1 MRKYY
6 KYMNNVW
13 EEIQKVLAGQVETE
27 AIDDTLDSGIII
39 YDSLS
44 NSLIPVFTPIMIDNL
59 SQSAMPIT
67 DEVYLSYSGGNYYV
81 SESWGWSH
89 QLNGVKA
96 GDLIELTNQTNTEE
110 NGIYQVVNYS
120 GGILELKRYNK
131 YSFFLAA
138 EERMTTLTKVEPY
151 KYRHTLIYIEPTKYL
166 EKIIV
171 NNLCLTNKTDTLKQ
185 QIEKALVNAE
195 LIEVGQ
201 NPRFSLSSELIDF
214 LGNTPGE
221 DFFFDKAT
229 LREILDA
236 MLAVKNA
243 RVYIEKIIDFNDI
256 VISYVDMNEIKE
268 TIDFE
273 KKCALEKSNN
283 VEMHAGNIE
292 GFGANSVIP
301 NVVFQDWTSFKTNEP
316 VLTTENFKIATV
328 FPIERITK
336 LEILCHFRVH
346 DNAGNSIE
354 KYYEYPL
361 DLTEAVFDRDAY
373 TLLDENYGTQPGQGD
388 AGIPSYY
395 EQRMN
400 LGKDNVLIYDRSG
413 QNILGG
419 KKSDWIIF
427 PKNPVKL
434 AIEAAIDRACLRNEI
449 PGSSDL
455 DMFRNWDIS
464 LKNNVIDCLVRI
476 EYIPYIDTYTKITK
490 PGLYDNEQ
498 AKLSAIDN
506 QSEKVISSLRHGFNL
521 LGKISR
527 LGNDEYIIDT
537 VVKDHDEIKEIGQ
550 KTIDNYIIYKK
561 EVAYH
566 NNYAKVRYYLSKNY
580 NNLNERIAL
589 NREKRVYDIPLTS
602 YLNEILIKN
611 YILVGFL
618 PVNNSGIVKNYALR
632 ALIGRTN
639 NTVSKFV
646 FETKSGSDTF
656 GPFELATANYTM
668 GNVMHFVAQCMDNYS
683 VGYSIGGRIIGGNK
697 VVYNP
702 YVDDNTG
709 EFESFKLFLT
719 DIRTVDSS
727 IGIVAQNKLLPK
739 TKADYYISTS
749 RAVEGE
755 FKYFKDAF
763 QHIKFNVALELLP
776 AQAQYGNIIIGSKLT
791 EHNGLIKRGVT
802 TFDDAVVYVSNELY
816 EITETFKAKGNILS
830 GASIIR
836 STTANAIRVDYSATI
851 TPNRVSFAIADS
863 DGNLYLACNDI
874 SKLTGWFYFYGSE
887 ELK

>member
-6 KYMNNVW
+6 KLIDSEWV
-13 EEIQKVLAGQVETE
+13 EITKVLIGQTETE
-27 AIDDTLDSGIII
+27 VIDDTLDNGVII

-67 DEVYLSYSGGNYYV
+67 DEVYLSYDGGNYYV

-110 NGIYQVVNYS
+110 NRIYQVVNYS

-138 EERMTTLTKVEPY
+138 EERMTTRTKVEPY

-171 NNLCLTNKTDTLKQ
+171 NNLCLTNKSDTLKQ
-185 QIEKALVNAE
+185 QIEKALINCE
-195 LIEVGQ
+195 LIEVDQ
-201 NPRFSLSSELIDF
+201 NPIFSLSSELIDF

-243 RVYIEKIIDFNDI
+243 RVYIEKITNFNDI
-256 VISYVDMNEIKE
+256 VISYIDMNEIKE

-273 KKCALEKSNN
+273 KAVSIEKSNN
-283 VEMHAGNIE
+283 VEMYAGNIE

-316 VLTTENFKIATV
+316 VLTTENFKITTV

-336 LEILCHFRVH
+336 LEILCHFTIR
-346 DNAGNSIE
+346 DGTGLLID
-354 KYYEYPL
+354 KDYDYPL
-361 DLTEAVFDRDAY
+361 DLTEAVFERDSY
-373 TLLDENYGTQPGQGD
+373 VLLDENYGIQPGQGF

-400 LGKDNVLIYDRSG
+400 LGKDNVLIYDQSG

-464 LKNNVIDCLVRI
+464 LENNVVDCLVRI

-611 YILVGFL
+611 YILVDFL

-709 EFESFKLFLT
+709 EFESFKFLLT
-719 DIRTVDSS
+719 DFRAEAYNFIE
-727 IGIVAQNKLLPK
+727 QNKILPK
-739 TKADYYISTS
+739 TNYDYYISSS
-749 RAVEGE
+749 RSAEGE
-755 FKYFKDAF
+755 YRYLKDAY
-763 QHIKFNVALELLP
+763 QTIKFNIALELLP
-776 AQAQYGNIIIGSKLT
+776 AKNQFGTIIIGNRLV
-791 EHNGLIKRGVT
+791 EHNGLIKRGIT
-802 TFDDAVVYVSNELY
+802 TFDDAVIYVSEQAYNTT
-816 EITETFKAKGNILS
+816 EIFKAKGSVLS
-830 GASIIR
+830 GASLTR
-836 STTANAIRVDYSATI
+836 STVNNAVRVDYAPAIPSNKAA
-851 TPNRVSFAIADS
+851 FAIADAS
-863 DGNLYLACNDI
+863 GNLYLAVNDI
-874 SKLTGWFYFYGSE
+874 SKLKDWIYFYGSN

>member
-1 MRKYY
+1 MQKYY
-6 KYMNNVW
+6 KLINGVW

-27 AIDDTLDSGIII
+27 TIDDTLDNGVLI
-39 YDSLS
+39 YDNNTSD
-44 NSLIPVFTPIMIDNL
+44 LIPVFTPIKIDT
-59 SQSAMPIT
+59 QPHIKITVT
-67 DEVYLSYSGGNYYV
+67 DEVFLSTSDGNLFYV
-81 SESWGWSH
+81 SESYGWSN
-89 QLNGVKA
+89 QLNKASA
-96 GDLIELTNQTNTEE
+96 GDLIELTNQTDDAE
-110 NGIYQVVNYS
+110 NQVYKVISYS
-120 GGILELKRYNK
+120 SGILTMARYLNK
-131 YSFFLAA
+131 ERFFLAA
-138 EERMTTLTKVEPY
+138 EERMEQHTKIFPY
-151 KYRHTLIYIEPTKYL
+151 VFRHTLIYIEPTKYL
-166 EKIIV
+166 EKIFV
-171 NNLCLTNKTDTLKQ
+171 YNLCLTNKTDTLKA

-201 NPRFSLSSELIDF
+201 NPRFSLSSDLITF

-236 MLAVKNA
+236 MLAIKNA
-243 RVYIEKIIDFNDI
+243 RVYVEKIIDFNDI

-301 NVVFQDWTSFKTNEP
+301 NVVFQDWTSFKTTEA
-316 VLTTENFKIATV
+316 VLTSNNFKITTV
-328 FPIERITK
+328 FPIERIIK
-336 LEILCHFRVH
+336 LEILCDFRVH
-346 DNAGNSIE
+346 DGAGNSIE

-373 TLLDENYGTQPGQGD
+373 TLLDENYGTTPGIGFSVD
-388 AGIPSYY
+388 GPLPS
-395 EQRMN
+395 R
-400 LGKDNVLIYDRSG
+400 LAFGKDNVLVYDRSG
-413 QNILGG
+413 QNITGG
-419 KKSDWIIF
+419 KKTDWIIF
-427 PKNPVKL
+427 PDNPVEQ
-434 AIEAAIDRACLRNEI
+434 AIEAAIDRACIRYEI
-449 PGSSDL
+449 PGSENL
-455 DMFRNWDIS
+455 DRTRNWDVT
-464 LKNNVIDCLVRI
+464 LENNVINCLVRI

-490 PGLYDNEQ
+490 PGLYDNDQ

-506 QSEKVISSLRHGFNL
+506 QSEKVISSLRHGINL

-527 LGNDEYIIDT
+527 LGNDEYIVDT

-561 EVAYH
+561 EIAYH

-611 YILVGFL
+611 YILVDFL
-618 PVNNSGIVKNYALR
+618 PVNNSGIVKNFALR

-709 EFESFKLFLT
+709 EFESFKFLLT
-719 DIRTVDSS
+719 DFRAEADNFIE
-727 IGIVAQNKLLPK
+727 QNKILPK
-739 TKADYYISTS
+739 TNYDYYISSS
-749 RAVEGE
+749 RSAEGE
-755 FKYFKDAF
+755 YRYLKDAY
-763 QHIKFNVALELLP
+763 QTIKFNVALELLP
-776 AQAQYGNIIIGSKLT
+776 AKNQFGTIIIGNRLV
-791 EHNGLIKRGVT
+791 EHNGLIKRGIT
-802 TFDDAVVYVSNELY
+802 TFEDAVIYVSEQAYNTT
-816 EITETFKAKGNILS
+816 EIFKAKGSVLS
-830 GASIIR
+830 GASLTR
-836 STTANAIRVDYSATI
+836 STVNNAVRVDYAPAIPSNKAA
-851 TPNRVSFAIADS
+851 FAIADAS
-863 DGNLYLACNDI
+863 GNLYLAVNDI
-874 SKLTGWFYFYGSE
+874 SKLKDWIYFYGSN

>member
-13 EEIQKVLAGQVETE
+13 EEIQKALAGQVETE
-27 AIDDTLDSGIII
+27 TIDDTLDNGVLI
-39 YDSLS
+39 YDNNTSD
-44 NSLIPVFTPIMIDNL
+44 LIPVFTPIKIDI
-59 SQSAMPIT
+59 QQPIKITVT
-67 DEVYLSYSGGNYYV
+67 DEVYLSISSDGNLFYV
-81 SESWGWSH
+81 SESYGWSN
-89 QLNGVKA
+89 QLNTA
-96 GDLIELTNQTNTEE
+96 SADDLIELTNQTDDAE
-110 NGIYQVVNYS
+110 NQVYKVISYS
-120 GGILELKRYNK
+120 SGILTMARYSNKR
-131 YSFFLAA
+131 FFLTA
-138 EERMTTLTKVEPY
+138 EERMEQHTKIFPY
-151 KYRHTLIYIEPTKYL
+151 VFRHTLIYIEPTKYL
-166 EKIIV
+166 EKIFV
-171 NNLCLTNKTDTLKQ
+171 YNLCLTNKTDTLKA

-201 NPRFSLSSELIDF
+201 NPRFSLSSDLITF

-243 RVYIEKIIDFNDI
+243 RVYVEKIIDFNDI

-301 NVVFQDWTSFKTNEP
+301 NVVFQDWTSFKTTEA
-316 VLTTENFKIATV
+316 VLTSNNFKISTV
-328 FPIERITK
+328 FPIERIIK
-336 LEILCHFRVH
+336 LEILCDFRVN
-346 DNAGNSIE
+346 DGAGNSIE

-373 TLLDENYGTQPGQGD
+373 TLLDENYGTTPGIGFSVD
-388 AGIPSYY
+388 GPLPS
-395 EQRMN
+395 R
-400 LGKDNVLIYDRSG
+400 LAFGKDNVLVYDRSG
-413 QNILGG
+413 QNITGG
-419 KKSDWIIF
+419 KKTDWIIF
-427 PKNPVKL
+427 PDNPVEQ
-434 AIEAAIDRACLRNEI
+434 AIEAAIDRACIRYEI
-449 PGSSDL
+449 PGSENL
-455 DMFRNWDIS
+455 DRTRNWDVA
-464 LKNNVIDCLVRI
+464 LVNNVINCLVRI

-506 QSEKVISSLRHGFNL
+506 QSEKVISSLRHGINL

-527 LGNDEYIIDT
+527 LGNDEYIVDT

-611 YILVGFL
+611 YILVDFL
-618 PVNNSGIVKNYALR
+618 PVNNSGIVKNFALR

-709 EFESFKLFLT
+709 EFESFKFLLT
-719 DIRTVDSS
+719 DFRAEADNFIE
-727 IGIVAQNKLLPK
+727 QNKILPK
-739 TKADYYISTS
+739 TNYDYYISSS
-749 RAVEGE
+749 RSAEGE
-755 FKYFKDAF
+755 YRYLKDAY
-763 QHIKFNVALELLP
+763 QTIKFNVALELLP
-776 AQAQYGNIIIGSKLT
+776 AKNQFGTIIIGNRLV
-791 EHNGLIKRGVT
+791 EHNGLIKRGIT
-802 TFDDAVVYVSNELY
+802 TFDDAVIYVSEQAYNTT
-816 EITETFKAKGNILS
+816 EIFKAKGSVLS
-830 GASIIR
+830 GASLTR
-836 STTANAIRVDYSATI
+836 STVNNAVRVDYAPAIPSNKAA
-851 TPNRVSFAIADS
+851 FAIADAS
-863 DGNLYLACNDI
+863 GNLYLAVNDI
-874 SKLTGWFYFYGSE
+874 SKLKDWIYFYGSN

>member
-6 KYMNNVW
+6 KLIDSEWV
-13 EEIQKVLAGQVETE
+13 EITKVLIGQTETE
-27 AIDDTLDSGIII
+27 VIDDTLDNGVII

-59 SQSAMPIT
+59 SQSVLTIT
-67 DEVYLSYSGGNYYV
+67 DEVYLSYDGGNYCV
-81 SESWGWSH
+81 SESWGWSS
-89 QLNGVKA
+89 QLNDVEA

-110 NGIYQVVNYS
+110 NRIYQVVNYS
-120 GGILELKRYNK
+120 GGILELKRYNR

-138 EERMTTLTKVEPY
+138 EERMTTRTKVEPY

-171 NNLCLTNKTDTLKQ
+171 NNLCLTNKSDTLKQ
-185 QIEKALVNAE
+185 QIEKALINCE
-195 LIEVGQ
+195 LIEVDQ

-229 LREILDA
+229 LREILDG
-236 MLAVKNA
+236 MLSVKNA
-243 RVYIEKIIDFNDI
+243 RVYVEKIIDFNDI

-301 NVVFQDWTSFKTNEP
+301 NVVFQDWTSFKTTEA
-316 VLTTENFKIATV
+316 VLTSDNFKITTV
-328 FPIERITK
+328 FPIERIIK
-336 LEILCHFRVH
+336 LEILCHFRVN
-346 DNAGNSIE
+346 DGAGNSIE

-373 TLLDENYGTQPGQGD
+373 TLLDENYGTTPGIGFSGD
-388 AGIPSYY
+388 GPSPS
-395 EQRMN
+395 R
-400 LGKDNVLIYDRSG
+400 LAFGKDNVLVYDRSG
-413 QNILGG
+413 QNITGG
-419 KKSDWIIF
+419 KKTDWVIF
-427 PKNPVKL
+427 PDNPVEQ
-434 AIEAAIDRACLRNEI
+434 AIEAAIDRACIRYEI
-449 PGSSDL
+449 PGSENL
-455 DMFRNWDIS
+455 DRTRSWDVT
-464 LKNNVIDCLVRI
+464 LVNNVINCLVRI

-506 QSEKVISSLRHGFNL
+506 QSEKVISSLRHGINL

-527 LGNDEYIIDT
+527 LGNDEYIVDT

-589 NREKRVYDIPLTS
+589 NREKRIYDIPLTS

-611 YILVGFL
+611 YILVDFL
-618 PVNNSGIVKNYALR
+618 PVNNSGIVKNFALR

-639 NTVSKFV
+639 NTVSKIV

-709 EFESFKLFLT
+709 EFESFKFLLT
-719 DIRTVDSS
+719 DFRAEADNFIE
-727 IGIVAQNKLLPK
+727 QNKMLPK
-739 TKADYYISTS
+739 TNYDYYISSS
-749 RAVEGE
+749 RSAEGE
-755 FKYFKDAF
+755 YRYLKDAY
-763 QHIKFNVALELLP
+763 QTIKFNVALELLP
-776 AQAQYGNIIIGSKLT
+776 AKNQFGTIIIGNRLV
-791 EHNGLIKRGVT
+791 EHNGLIKRGIT
-802 TFDDAVVYVSNELY
+802 TFDDAVIYVSEQAYNTT
-816 EITETFKAKGNILS
+816 EIFKAKGSVLS
-830 GASIIR
+830 GASLTR
-836 STTANAIRVDYSATI
+836 STVNNAVRVDYAPAIPT
-851 TPNRVSFAIADS
+851 NKAAFAIADAS
-863 DGNLYLACNDI
+863 GNLYLAVNDI
-874 SKLTGWFYFYGSE
+874 SKLKDWIYFYGSN

>member
-6 KYMNNVW
+6 KLIDSEWV
-13 EEIQKVLAGQVETE
+13 EITKVLIGQTETE
-27 AIDDTLDSGIII
+27 VIDDTLDNGVII

-44 NSLIPVFTPIMIDNL
+44 NSLIPVFTPIMIDNS

-110 NGIYQVVNYS
+110 NRIYQVVNYS

-166 EKIIV
+166 EKIFV
-171 NNLCLTNKTDTLKQ
+171 YNLCLTNKTDTLKA

-243 RVYIEKIIDFNDI
+243 RVYIEKIDDFNDI
-256 VISYVDMNEIKE
+256 KISYVDMNEVKE
-268 TIDFE
+268 TIEFAKIASTE
-273 KKCALEKSNN
+273 RSNN
-283 VEMHAGNIE
+283 VETFAGVIE
-292 GFGANSVIP
+292 ASGSNSIIP
-301 NVVFQDWTSFKTNEP
+301 NTIFQDWTGFKTTES
-316 VLTTENFKIATV
+316 VLTSDNMSISTA
-328 FPIERITK
+328 FPIERILNFKVLCNISAEDYDTRTL
-336 LEILCHFRVH
+336 LE
-346 DNAGNSIE
+346 NNN
-354 KYYEYPL
+354 YESAI
-361 DLTEAVFDRDAY
+361 DITDAVFDEEAY
-373 TLLDENYGTQPGQGD
+373 KLLDDREPDNCYDFTKRNTIYYQRNTSTIDANRAKRFLGLISYSTFKQAIRHAYERQLRPIHGD
-388 AGIPSYY
+388 RRYY
-395 EQRMN
+395 IIISNNE
-400 LGKDNVLIYDRSG
+400 
-413 QNILGG
+413 
-419 KKSDWIIF
+419 SDTLT
-427 PKNPVKL
+427 K
-434 AIEAAIDRACLRNEI
+434 
-449 PGSSDL
+449 
-455 DMFRNWDIS
+455 
-464 LKNNVIDCLVRI
+464 I
-476 EYIPYIDTYTKITK
+476 EYVPYIDTYTKITK

-506 QSEKVISSLRHGFNL
+506 QSEKVISSLRHGINL

-527 LGNDEYIIDT
+527 LGNDEYIVDT

-611 YILVGFL
+611 YILVDFL

-668 GNVMHFVAQCMDNYS
+668 GNVMHFVAQCIDNYS

-709 EFESFKLFLT
+709 EFESFKFLLT
-719 DIRTVDSS
+719 DFRARADNFIE
-727 IGIVAQNKLLPK
+727 QNKILPR
-739 TKADYYISTS
+739 TNYDYYISSS
-749 RAVEGE
+749 RSAEGE
-755 FKYFKDAF
+755 YRYLKDAY
-763 QHIKFNVALELLP
+763 QNIKFNVALELLP
-776 AQAQYGNIIIGSKLT
+776 AKNQFGTIIIGNRLV
-791 EHNGLIKRGVT
+791 EHNGLIKRGIT
-802 TFDDAVVYVSNELY
+802 TFDDAVIYVSEQAYNTT
-816 EITETFKAKGNILS
+816 EIFKAKGSVLS
-830 GASIIR
+830 GASLTR
-836 STTANAIRVDYSATI
+836 SAVNNAVRVDYAPAIPSNKAA
-851 TPNRVSFAIADS
+851 FAIADAS
-863 DGNLYLACNDI
+863 GNLYLAVNDI
-874 SKLTGWFYFYGSE
+874 SKLKDWIYFYGSN

>member
-6 KYMNNVW
+6 KLINGVW
-13 EEIQKVLAGQVETE
+13 EEIQKALAGQVETE
-27 AIDDTLDSGIII
+27 TIDDTLDNGVLI
-39 YDSLS
+39 YDNNTSD
-44 NSLIPVFTPIMIDNL
+44 LIPVFTPIKIDN
-59 SQSAMPIT
+59 QQPIKITVT
-67 DEVYLSYSGGNYYV
+67 DEVYLSISSDGNLFYV
-81 SESWGWSH
+81 SESYGWSN
-89 QLNGVKA
+89 QLNTASA
-96 GDLIELTNQTNTEE
+96 GDLIELTNQTDDAE
-110 NGIYQVVNYS
+110 NQVYKVISYS
-120 GGILELKRYNK
+120 SGILTMARYSNK
-131 YSFFLAA
+131 ERFFLAA
-138 EERMTTLTKVEPY
+138 EERMEQHTKIFPY
-151 KYRHTLIYIEPTKYL
+151 VFRHTLIYIEPTKYL
-166 EKIIV
+166 EKIFV
-171 NNLCLTNKTDTLKQ
+171 YNLCLTNKTDTLKA

-201 NPRFSLSSELIDF
+201 NPRFSLSSDLITF

-301 NVVFQDWTSFKTNEP
+301 NVVFQDWTSFKTTEA
-316 VLTTENFKIATV
+316 VLTSNNFKITTV
-328 FPIERITK
+328 FPIERIIK
-336 LEILCHFRVH
+336 LEILCDFRVN
-346 DNAGNSIE
+346 DGAGNSIE

-373 TLLDENYGTQPGQGD
+373 TLLDENYGTTPGTGFSGD
-388 AGIPSYY
+388 GPLPS
-395 EQRMN
+395 R
-400 LGKDNVLIYDRSG
+400 LAFGKDNVLVYDRSG
-413 QNILGG
+413 QNITGG
-419 KKSDWIIF
+419 KKTDWVIF
-427 PKNPVKL
+427 PDNPVEQ
-434 AIEAAIDRACLRNEI
+434 AIEAAIDRACIRYEI
-449 PGSSDL
+449 PGSENL
-455 DMFRNWDIS
+455 DRTRNWDVT
-464 LKNNVIDCLVRI
+464 LENNVINCLVRI

-490 PGLYDNEQ
+490 PGLYDNDQ

-506 QSEKVISSLRHGFNL
+506 QSEKVISSLRHGINL

-527 LGNDEYIIDT
+527 LGNDEYIVDT

-611 YILVGFL
+611 YILVDFL

-709 EFESFKLFLT
+709 EFESFKFLLT
-719 DIRTVDSS
+719 DFRAEAYNFIE
-727 IGIVAQNKLLPK
+727 QNKILPQ
-739 TKADYYISTS
+739 TNYDYYISSS
-749 RAVEGE
+749 RSAAGE
-755 FKYFKDAF
+755 YRYLKDAY
-763 QHIKFNVALELLP
+763 QTIKFNVALELLP
-776 AQAQYGNIIIGSKLT
+776 AKNQFGTIIIGNRLV
-791 EHNGLIKRGVT
+791 EHNGLIKRGIT
-802 TFDDAVVYVSNELY
+802 TFDDAVIYVSEQAYNTT
-816 EITETFKAKGNILS
+816 EIFKAKGSVLS
-830 GASIIR
+830 GASLTR
-836 STTANAIRVDYSATI
+836 STVNNAVRVDYAPAIPSNKAA
-851 TPNRVSFAIADS
+851 FAIADAS
-863 DGNLYLACNDI
+863 GNLYLAVNDI
-874 SKLTGWFYFYGSE
+874 SKLKDWIYFYGSN

>member
-6 KYMNNVW
+6 KLINGVW

-27 AIDDTLDSGIII
+27 TIDDTLDSGIII

-59 SQSAMPIT
+59 SQSVMPIT
-67 DEVYLSYSGGNYYV
+67 DDVYLSYSGGNYYV

-89 QLNGVKA
+89 QLNGVEA

-120 GGILELKRYNK
+120 GGILELKRYNN

-171 NNLCLTNKTDTLKQ
+171 NNLCLTNKSDTLKQ
-185 QIEKALVNAE
+185 QIEKALINCE
-195 LIEVGQ
+195 LIEVDQ

-243 RVYIEKIIDFNDI
+243 RVYIEKIDDFNDI
-256 VISYVDMNEIKE
+256 KISYVDMNEVKE
-268 TIDFE
+268 TIEFAKIASTE
-273 KKCALEKSNN
+273 RSNN
-283 VEMHAGNIE
+283 VETFAGVIE
-292 GFGANSVIP
+292 ASGSNSIIP
-301 NVVFQDWTSFKTNEP
+301 NTIFQDWTSFKTTES
-316 VLTTENFKIATV
+316 VLTSDNMSISTV
-328 FPIERITK
+328 FPIERILNFKVLCNISAEDYDTRTL
-336 LEILCHFRVH
+336 LE
-346 DNAGNSIE
+346 NNN
-354 KYYEYPL
+354 YESAI
-361 DLTEAVFDRDAY
+361 DITDAVFDEEAY
-373 TLLDENYGTQPGQGD
+373 KLLDDREPDNCYDFTKRNTIYYQRNTSTIDANRAKRFLGLISYSTFKQAIRHAYERQLRPIHGD
-388 AGIPSYY
+388 RRYY
-395 EQRMN
+395 
-400 LGKDNVLIYDRSG
+400 
-413 QNILGG
+413 
-419 KKSDWIIF
+419 IIIS
-427 PKNPVKL
+427 N
-434 AIEAAIDRACLRNEI
+434 NEV
-449 PGSSDL
+449 DTL
-455 DMFRNWDIS
+455 T
-464 LKNNVIDCLVRI
+464 KI
-476 EYIPYIDTYTKITK
+476 EYVPYIDTHTRITK
-490 PGLYDNEQ
+490 PGLYDNEK

-506 QSEKVISSLRHGFNL
+506 QSEKVISSLRHGINL

-527 LGNDEYIIDT
+527 LGNDEYIVDT

-566 NNYAKVRYYLSKNY
+566 KNYAKVRYYLSKNY

-611 YILVGFL
+611 YILVDFL

-668 GNVMHFVAQCMDNYS
+668 GNVMHFVAQCIDNYS

-709 EFESFKLFLT
+709 EFESFKFLLT
-719 DIRTVDSS
+719 DFRARADNFIE
-727 IGIVAQNKLLPK
+727 QNKILPR
-739 TKADYYISTS
+739 TNYDYYISSS
-749 RAVEGE
+749 RSAEGE
-755 FKYFKDAF
+755 YRYLKDAY
-763 QHIKFNVALELLP
+763 QTIKFNVALELLP
-776 AQAQYGNIIIGSKLT
+776 AKNQFGTIIIGNRLV
-791 EHNGLIKRGVT
+791 EHNGLIKRGIT
-802 TFDDAVVYVSNELY
+802 TFDDAVIYVSEQAYNTT
-816 EITETFKAKGNILS
+816 EIFKAKGSVLS
-830 GASIIR
+830 GASLTR
-836 STTANAIRVDYSATI
+836 SAVNNAVRVDYAPAIPSNKAA
-851 TPNRVSFAIADS
+851 FAIADAS
-863 DGNLYLACNDI
+863 GNLYLAVNDI
-874 SKLTGWFYFYGSE
+874 SKLKDWIYFYGSN

>member
-1 MRKYY
+1 MQKYY
-6 KYMNNVW
+6 KLINGVW

-27 AIDDTLDSGIII
+27 TIDDTLDNGVLI
-39 YDSLS
+39 YDNNTSD
-44 NSLIPVFTPIMIDNL
+44 LIPVFTPIKIDT
-59 SQSAMPIT
+59 QPHIKITVT
-67 DEVYLSYSGGNYYV
+67 DEVYLSISSDGNLFYV
-81 SESWGWSH
+81 SESYGWSN
-89 QLNGVKA
+89 QLNTA
-96 GDLIELTNQTNTEE
+96 SADDLIELTNQTDDAE
-110 NGIYQVVNYS
+110 NQVYKVISYS
-120 GGILELKRYNK
+120 YGILTMARYSNK
-131 YSFFLAA
+131 ERFFLAA
-138 EERMTTLTKVEPY
+138 EERMEQHTKIFPY
-151 KYRHTLIYIEPTKYL
+151 VFRHTLIYIEPTKYL
-166 EKIIV
+166 EKIFV
-171 NNLCLTNKTDTLKQ
+171 YNLCLTNKTDTLKA

-195 LIEVGQ
+195 LIEAGQ
-201 NPRFSLSSELIDF
+201 NPRFSLSSDLITF

-243 RVYIEKIIDFNDI
+243 RVYIEKIDDFNDI
-256 VISYVDMNEIKE
+256 KISYVDMNEVKE
-268 TIDFE
+268 TIEFAKIASTE
-273 KKCALEKSNN
+273 RSNN

-301 NVVFQDWTSFKTNEP
+301 NVVFQDWTSFKTTEA
-316 VLTTENFKIATV
+316 VLTSNNFKISTV
-328 FPIERITK
+328 FPIERIIK
-336 LEILCHFRVH
+336 LEILCDFRVN
-346 DNAGNSIE
+346 DGAGKSIE
-354 KYYEYPL
+354 KDYEYPL

-373 TLLDENYGTQPGQGD
+373 TLLDENYGTTPGIGFSLD
-388 AGIPSYY
+388 GPLPS
-395 EQRMN
+395 R
-400 LGKDNVLIYDRSG
+400 LAFGKDNVLVYDRSG
-413 QNILGG
+413 QNITGG
-419 KKSDWIIF
+419 KKTDWIIF
-427 PKNPVKL
+427 PDNPVEQ
-434 AIEAAIDRACLRNEI
+434 AIEAAIDRACIRYEI
-449 PGSSDL
+449 PGSENL
-455 DMFRNWDIS
+455 DRTRNWTVT
-464 LKNNVIDCLVRI
+464 LENNVINCLVRI

-506 QSEKVISSLRHGFNL
+506 QSEKVISSLRHGINL

-527 LGNDEYIIDT
+527 LGNDEYIVDT

-611 YILVGFL
+611 YILVDFL
-618 PVNNSGIVKNYALR
+618 PVNNSGIVKNFALR

-668 GNVMHFVAQCMDNYS
+668 GTVMHFVAQCMDNYS

-709 EFESFKLFLT
+709 EFESFKFLLT
-719 DIRTVDSS
+719 DFRAEADNFIE
-727 IGIVAQNKLLPK
+727 QNKILPK
-739 TKADYYISTS
+739 TNYDYYISSS
-749 RAVEGE
+749 RSAEGE
-755 FKYFKDAF
+755 YRYLKDAY
-763 QHIKFNVALELLP
+763 QTIKFNVALELLP
-776 AQAQYGNIIIGSKLT
+776 AKNQFGTIIIGNRLV
-791 EHNGLIKRGVT
+791 EHNGLIKRGIT
-802 TFDDAVVYVSNELY
+802 TFDDAVIYVSEQAYNTT
-816 EITETFKAKGNILS
+816 EIFKAKGSVLS
-830 GASIIR
+830 GASLTR
-836 STTANAIRVDYSATI
+836 STVNNAVRVDYAPAIPSNKAA
-851 TPNRVSFAIADS
+851 FAIADAS
-863 DGNLYLACNDI
+863 GNLYLAVNDI
-874 SKLTGWFYFYGSE
+874 SKLKDWIYFYGSN

>member
-6 KYMNNVW
+6 KLINGVW
-13 EEIQKVLAGQVETE
+13 EEIQKALAGQVETE
-27 AIDDTLDSGIII
+27 TIDDTLDNGVLI
-39 YDSLS
+39 YDNNTSD
-44 NSLIPVFTPIMIDNL
+44 LIPVFTPIKIDN
-59 SQSAMPIT
+59 QQPIKITVT
-67 DEVYLSYSGGNYYV
+67 DEVYLSISSDGNLFYV
-81 SESWGWSH
+81 SESYGWSN
-89 QLNGVKA
+89 QLNTA
-96 GDLIELTNQTNTEE
+96 SADDLIELTNQTDDAE
-110 NGIYQVVNYS
+110 NQVYKVISYS
-120 GGILELKRYNK
+120 SGILTMARYSNK
-131 YSFFLAA
+131 ERFFLAA
-138 EERMTTLTKVEPY
+138 EERMEQHTKIFPY
-151 KYRHTLIYIEPTKYL
+151 VFRHTLIYIEPTKYL
-166 EKIIV
+166 EKIFV
-171 NNLCLTNKTDTLKQ
+171 YNLCLTNKTDTLKA

-201 NPRFSLSSELIDF
+201 NPRFSLSSDLITF

-301 NVVFQDWTSFKTNEP
+301 NVVFQDWTSFKTTEA
-316 VLTTENFKIATV
+316 VLTSNNFKITTV
-328 FPIERITK
+328 FPIERIIK
-336 LEILCHFRVH
+336 LEILCDFRVS
-346 DNAGNSIE
+346 DNAGNSID

-373 TLLDENYGTQPGQGD
+373 TLLDENYGTTPGIGFSVD
-388 AGIPSYY
+388 GPLPS
-395 EQRMN
+395 R
-400 LGKDNVLIYDRSG
+400 LAFGKDNVLVYDRSG
-413 QNILGG
+413 QNITGG
-419 KKSDWIIF
+419 KKTDWIIF
-427 PKNPVKL
+427 PDNPVEQ
-434 AIEAAIDRACLRNEI
+434 AIEAAIDRACIRYEI
-449 PGSSDL
+449 PGSENL
-455 DMFRNWDIS
+455 DRTRNWTVT
-464 LKNNVIDCLVRI
+464 LENNVINCLVRI

-490 PGLYDNEQ
+490 PGLYDNDQ

-506 QSEKVISSLRHGFNL
+506 QSEKVISSLRHGINL

-527 LGNDEYIIDT
+527 LGNDEYIVDT

-561 EVAYH
+561 EIAYH

-611 YILVGFL
+611 YILVDFL
-618 PVNNSGIVKNYALR
+618 PVNNSGIVKNFALR

-709 EFESFKLFLT
+709 EFESFKFLLT
-719 DIRTVDSS
+719 DFRAEADNFIE
-727 IGIVAQNKLLPK
+727 QNKILPK
-739 TKADYYISTS
+739 TNYDHYISSS
-749 RAVEGE
+749 RSAEGE
-755 FKYFKDAF
+755 YRYLKDAY
-763 QHIKFNVALELLP
+763 QTIKFNVALELLP
-776 AQAQYGNIIIGSKLT
+776 AKNQFGTIIIGNRLV
-791 EHNGLIKRGVT
+791 EHNGLIKRGIT
-802 TFDDAVVYVSNELY
+802 TFDDAVIYVSEQAYNTT
-816 EITETFKAKGNILS
+816 EIFKAKGSVLS
-830 GASIIR
+830 GASLTR
-836 STTANAIRVDYSATI
+836 SAVNNAVRVDYAPAIPSNKAA
-851 TPNRVSFAIADS
+851 FAIADAS
-863 DGNLYLACNDI
+863 GNLYLAVNDI
-874 SKLTGWFYFYGSE
+874 SKLKDWIYFYGSN